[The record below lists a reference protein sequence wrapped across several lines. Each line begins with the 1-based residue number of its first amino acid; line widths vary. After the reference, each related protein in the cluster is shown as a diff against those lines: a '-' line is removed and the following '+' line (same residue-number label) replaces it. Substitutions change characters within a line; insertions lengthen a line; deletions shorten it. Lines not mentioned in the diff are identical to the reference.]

1 MKNRGLIIT
10 FTLTVLLAIGALYLG
25 WRLTQEQV
33 APEESA
39 AASEEV
45 WSAEKFHANNINTYF
60 PGLTLDQALAEF
72 AAGWD
77 ELEASPD
84 FSFETAKAY
93 ALGEGGRF
101 IADQA
106 IMTVGSETLY
116 GNDLNYFLFIFNY
129 QEYTAAATLSDPVVN
144 SSLDR
149 MIEQSL
155 VLQVA
160 QREGYLDSLSS
171 DIFNSTAKNLTSRNN
186 LVRSQ
191 LANVE
196 DLLVQSVT
204 FETLTLYYDNI
215 RLSDDD
221 DSTLVSSRDESLTKE
236 QAKEQAQEIMNG
248 LLEQLSAGSITM
260 EEAVNLL
267 LENPQ
272 VLLIDSVAEQNAYG
286 SGLSVPIDTNP
297 FGSEDRDGDQ
307 VLHEELR
314 SLGEGQF
321 SLVVQDESDTRFVI
335 IRVTKRTAGVGIGN
349 LEDVLQNEEDS
360 TNVDIT
366 IQNGT

>member
-1 MKNRGLIIT
+1 MRNRSLIIT
-10 FTLTVLLAIGALYLG
+10 FAITVLLAIGALYLG
-25 WRLTQEQV
+25 WRLTQQQV
-33 APEESA
+33 APEESS

-45 WSAEKFHANNINTYF
+45 WSAEKFHANNIQTYY

-77 ELEASPD
+77 ELEASPN
-84 FSFETAKAY
+84 FSFETGKEY

-101 IADQA
+101 IGDQA
-106 IMTVGSETLY
+106 IMTVGGETLY

-144 SSLDR
+144 SALDR
-149 MIEQSL
+149 IIEQSL

-160 QREGYLDSLSS
+160 QREGYIESLEN
-171 DIFNSTAKNLTSRNN
+171 DIFNSVAKNLTTRNN

-191 LANVE
+191 LDNVE
-196 DLLVQSVT
+196 DLLVQSVS
-204 FETLTLYYDNI
+204 FETVTLYYDNI
-215 RLSDDD
+215 RVSDDD
-221 DSTLVSSRDESLTKE
+221 DSTVVSSRDESLTKE

-248 LLEQLSAGSITM
+248 LYEQLSAGTITM
-260 EEAVNLL
+260 EAAANLL

-286 SGLSVPIDTNP
+286 SGNNVAIDSNP
-297 FGSEDRDGDQ
+297 FGSDDRDGDQ
-307 VLHEELR
+307 VLYEELK

-335 IRVTKRTAGVGIGN
+335 IQVTKRTAGIGIGN
-349 LEDVLQNEEDS
+349 LEDVLQHEEDS

-366 IQNGT
+366 LQNGT

>member
-1 MKNRGLIIT
+1 
-10 FTLTVLLAIGALYLG
+10 
-25 WRLTQEQV
+25 
-33 APEESA
+33 
-39 AASEEV
+39 
-45 WSAEKFHANNINTYF
+45 
-60 PGLTLDQALAEF
+60 
-72 AAGWD
+72 
-77 ELEASPD
+77 
-84 FSFETAKAY
+84 
-93 ALGEGGRF
+93 
-101 IADQA
+101 
-106 IMTVGSETLY
+106 
-116 GNDLNYFLFIFNY
+116 
-129 QEYTAAATLSDPVVN
+129 
-144 SSLDR
+144 
-149 MIEQSL
+149 
-155 VLQVA
+155 
-160 QREGYLDSLSS
+160 
-171 DIFNSTAKNLTSRNN
+171 
-186 LVRSQ
+186 
-191 LANVE
+191 VE